1 MMDSGSE
8 GESNRNSGQVEGFKK
23 PKRQMKTPFQLETLE
38 RTYAAEMYPSEAIRA
53 ELSVKLGLSDR
64 QLQMWFC
71 HRRLKDKKEGS
82 GSGTGKKMPAALGT
96 KKGMISSS
104 RDVVKVEEQGS
115 DGGFGSMSRSRSGSG
130 AGPGSGSG
138 SSQYVDDFPVVRRSY
153 EMSPQEAMMQRVIAC
168 VEGQLGE
175 PLREDGPVLGMEFDV
190 VPPGPF
196 GEPISAAA
204 TMTEPWSR
212 SGNSYDDRM
221 VERSK
226 PKKIKA
232 VDRSYI
238 EPAEPS
244 SRPDAYGRSLSQFYH
259 LPADDVSNMKRSALG
274 QGSGQLPWEYAAQGL
289 PSSFNP
295 LNHKVMQEQ
304 FSSPPNNNDSTLK
317 TEDVYQTGWKRK
329 SDEGRTGKDVAHE
342 KRIRKELEKQDLL
355 RRKREELMRKEM
367 ERQERERKK
376 EEERIMREK
385 MRMEEKYQREEKRE
399 IERRDKFLQRELLKA
414 ERMKQKEDLRRER
427 EAAKQKA
434 ALEKAAL
441 RRVAKESL
449 ELIEDERLELMEL
462 AASRKGLPSIISL
475 DYDTLQNLDSYRDS
489 LCAFPP
495 KDVQLKR
502 PFLIQPWVDSED
514 NIGNLLMVWRF
525 CVTFSDV
532 LGLWPFTLDE
542 FIQALHDYDSRLL
555 AEIHIALLNL
565 IIKDIEEGARTPSG
579 GAGTNQYTVA
589 NPEGGHPHI
598 VQGAFLWGFDI
609 RSWQNNLN
617 PLTWPEI
624 LRQFALSAGFGPQL
638 KKESTERTHMP
649 ANEVKGCEDIVSM
662 LRNGS
667 AVENAVSVM
676 QEKGSSLQRRSRHRL
691 TPGTV
696 KFAAYHVL
704 CLEGDKGQTV
714 LELADKIQKSG
725 LRDLSTSKTPDASIS
740 VALSRDPVLF
750 ERIAPSTY
758 CVRPAFRKDPAN
770 AEEILAEAREKIQKF
785 SNGLLAEEIADEVEK
800 DDESDSDI
808 AEGPEFDEL
817 GTPSNINKESDLYN
831 KVGSLSENAIDIS
844 RNAVALNLQNDLAV
858 PGNPMEKLYN
868 SGKDVSESDPAQG
881 VAEIDESKSGESWV
895 QGLSEGEYCGLCIED
910 RLNAL
915 VAIIGVA
922 NEGNIVRAVL
932 EDRLDAANTLR
943 KQMWAEAQLDKRRLK
958 DESSSKFHDPC
969 LNEAADGIYSPLG
982 VIENK
987 NNEVALDTAIKEEP
1001 FTDLDNVKKEQNNLC
1016 GINSERNLVVQNTSM
1031 NQNTP
1036 TVQHNGSTS
1045 ERSRL
1050 QLKSFIGQRAEE
1062 MHVYRSL
1069 PLGQDRRHN
1078 RYWQFVASSS
1088 RHDPGSGRI
1097 FVELREGGWRMID
1110 SEEAFNSLLLSLDT
1124 RGIRESHLGIML
1136 QHFQTS
1142 FKENI
1147 RNMPPLDIA
1156 GDAGN
1161 DIENQATEMGY
1172 CSGYL
1177 AARRSP
1183 NNAAHDLRTD
1193 MSETSLS
1200 FRVDVGKN
1208 EIEKKNAY
1216 KRYQVLKSWVWKEC
1230 INSKNLNAMKNGRKG
1245 YTPLLGICEFCFDT
1259 FIFEESMC
1267 LSCQRTFSS
1276 ISEGFNYSGSLI
1288 QCEENWKINPSK
1300 LIASDS
1306 SFPLQIRLIKALLS
1320 FIEVSVPP
1328 EAFQSSWTNERRSAW
1343 GQKLQNASSI
1353 GDLLQILTQF
1363 EGAIKQDHLS
1373 SNYETTAE
1381 LLGLC
1386 ALSGKAAKESDHESV
1401 PQLPWIPQTTAA
1413 VALRLLELDSSI
1425 FYTPLQKAAE
1435 TCSVTEAD
1443 TFTKLSSRS
1452 AYLKDVRKSE
1462 STQVPQASSVKQVIR
1477 GRGGSRSRG
1486 KSQKKVLGS
1495 RSGSGKQSVKMKK
1508 PLTQI
1513 LMQQGENM
1521 GIQGH
1526 KYGQVE
1532 GQNHK
1537 RGPRTVRRRRE
1548 SNTVEDKLLG
1558 NFGVH
1563 SSFVIKEPPRN
1574 FNETEWVSEEMRS
1587 MRNEDPDNDI
1597 TEESDS
1603 DDNADTT
1610 RYMEQRWEPNYNVV
1624 SHQSTWDQGEM
1635 SEEDAYGLEVNGFV
1649 EDDDNMEED
1658 ITMNYGSVGNN
1669 LEHDVDM
1676 NDGSAGND
1684 EESLETS
1691 GEDYSD

>member
-1 MMDSGSE
+1 MDSGSD
-8 GESNRNSGQVEGFKK
+8 GESNKNSGQVEGFKK

-53 ELSVKLGLSDR
+53 ELSVRLGLTDR

-82 GSGTGKKMPAALGT
+82 GSGKKTPAAAVGN
-96 KKGMISSS
+96 KGMISSS
-104 RDVVKVEEQGS
+104 RDIVKMEEQGS

-130 AGPGSGSG
+130 SGPGSGPGSD
-138 SSQYVDDFPVVRRSY
+138 SSQYDDDLPLVRRSY
-153 EMSPQEAMMQRVIAC
+153 VMSPQEAMMQRVIAC

-175 PLREDGPVLGMEFDV
+175 PLREDGPVLGMEFDE
-190 VPPGPF
+190 VPPGAF
-196 GEPISAAA
+196 GEPISAAVI
-204 TMTEPWSR
+204 TEPWGR
-212 SGNSYDDRM
+212 SGNFYEGKM

-232 VDRSYI
+232 ADRSFS

-244 SRPDAYGRSLSQFYH
+244 SRPDSYGRSPSHFYI
-259 LPADDVSNMKRSALG
+259 LPADVSNVKRSPLM
-274 QGSGQLPWEYAAQGL
+274 QGSGQLSREYGAQV
-289 PSSFNP
+289 PSSSYSS
-295 LNHKVMQEQ
+295 LNHKVVQEQ
-304 FSSPPNNNDSTLK
+304 FSSPPNNNESILK
-317 TEDVYQTGWKRK
+317 TEDVYQIGQKRK
-329 SDEGRTGKDVAHE
+329 SDEVRTGKDVAHE

-376 EEERIMREK
+376 EEERMMREK

-399 IERRDKFLQRELLKA
+399 IERREKFLQRELLKA
-414 ERMKQKEDLRRER
+414 ERMRQKEELRRER

-434 ALEKAAL
+434 AMEKAAL

-462 AASRKGLPSIISL
+462 AASSKGLPSIISL
-475 DYDTLQNLDSYRDS
+475 DYDTLQNLESFRDS

-495 KDVQLKR
+495 KDVQLKK
-502 PFLIQPWVDSED
+502 PFSIQPWIDSED

-598 VQGAFLWGFDI
+598 VEGAFLWGFDI
-609 RSWQNNLN
+609 RSWQKHLN

-638 KKESTERTHMP
+638 RKESTEPKHMHD
-649 ANEVKGCEDIVSM
+649 NEVKSCEDIVSM

-667 AVENAVSVM
+667 AVENAVAVM

-704 CLEGDKGQTV
+704 CLEGGKGQTV
-714 LELADKIQKSG
+714 LELAEKIQKSG

-785 SNGLLAEEIADEVEK
+785 SNGLLAEETADDVEK
-800 DDESDSDI
+800 DDDSESDV

-817 GTPSNINKESDLYN
+817 STLSNVNKDGGLYE
-831 KVGSLSENAIDIS
+831 VGSLSGNAVDIS
-844 RNAVALNLQNDLAV
+844 CNAVSSDLQNDLDV
-858 PGNPMEKLYN
+858 PGNPMDKIYN
-868 SGKDVSESDPAQG
+868 SGKDVASSDPAQG
-881 VAEIDESKSGESWV
+881 VAEIDESKSGEEWV
-895 QGLSEGEYCGLCIED
+895 QGLSEGEYCVLCVED
-910 RLNAL
+910 RLSAL
-915 VAIIGVA
+915 VAIISVV
-922 NEGNIVRAVL
+922 NEGNIIRAVL
-932 EDRLDAANTLR
+932 EDRLDAANALR

-958 DESSSKFHDPC
+958 DENLSKFHDPC
-969 LNEAADGIYSPLG
+969 LTDAADGSYSPSG
-982 VIENK
+982 VPENK
-987 NNEVALDTAIKEEP
+987 NIEVALDTAIKEEP
-1001 FTDLDNVKKEQNNLC
+1001 FVGLDNIRKEHNNLC
-1016 GINSERNLVVQNTSM
+1016 GTNYERNLVVENTSM

-1050 QLKSFIGQRAEE
+1050 QLKSFIGHRAEE

-1078 RYWQFVASSS
+1078 RYWQFVASAS

-1097 FVELREGGWRMID
+1097 FVELRDGGWRMID
-1110 SEEAFNSLLLSLDT
+1110 SEEAFNSLLVSLDT
-1124 RGIRESHLGIML
+1124 RGIRESHLHIML
-1136 QHFQTS
+1136 QHSQTS
-1142 FKENI
+1142 FKENLR
-1147 RNMPPLDIA
+1147 RNLQLFDIV
-1156 GDAGN
+1156 GN
-1161 DIENQATEMGY
+1161 AKNSTENQVTEMDY

-1177 AARRSP
+1177 AGHRSP
-1183 NNAAHDLRTD
+1183 RSAACDSRTAL
-1193 MSETSLS
+1193 SESSIS
-1200 FRVDVGKN
+1200 FRIDVGKN
-1208 EIEKKNAY
+1208 EIEKLNAY

-1230 INSKNLNAMKNGRKG
+1230 INSMNLNARTSRRKG
-1245 YTPLLGICEFCFDT
+1245 YMPLLGICDFCFDT
-1259 FIFEESMC
+1259 FLFEDNRC
-1267 LSCQRTFSS
+1267 PSCQRTFS
-1276 ISEGFNYSGSLI
+1276 ITGEGLNYSASLI
-1288 QCEENWKINPSK
+1288 QCEEQWQVNPSK
-1300 LIASDS
+1300 PIALDS
-1306 SFPLQIRLIKALLS
+1306 SFPQIRLIKALLS
-1320 FIEVSVPP
+1320 FIEVSIPP
-1328 EAFQSSWTNERRSAW
+1328 EAFQSSWTCDRRSTW
-1343 GQKLQNASSI
+1343 GKKLQNASSV
-1353 GDLLQILTQF
+1353 GDLLQILTQL
-1363 EGAIKQDHLS
+1363 EGVIKQDYLS

-1381 LLGLC
+1381 LLGFC
-1386 ALSGKAAKESDHESV
+1386 TLSGKAAKESDPELV

-1435 TCSVTEAD
+1435 TNSVTEAGN
-1443 TFTKLSSRS
+1443 FTKLSSRS
-1452 AYLKDVRKSE
+1452 TFLKDVRKAE
-1462 STQVPQASSVKQVIR
+1462 STQVPQSGSGKQVIR
-1477 GRGGSRSRG
+1477 GRGGARPRG
-1486 KSQKKVLGS
+1486 KSQKKVPGS
-1495 RSGSGKQSVKMKK
+1495 RSGSGKQSIKVKK

-1513 LMQQGENM
+1513 LMQPGENM
-1521 GIQGH
+1521 LVQRH
-1526 KYGQVE
+1526 KHGQVQE
-1532 GQNHK
+1532 QGQNHK

-1548 SNTVEDKLLG
+1548 SRTEDMVLG
-1558 NFGVH
+1558 NFGGH
-1563 SSFVIKEPPRN
+1563 SSFVIKETPRN
-1574 FNETEWVSEEMRS
+1574 FNEREWISEEMRS
-1587 MRNEDPDNDI
+1587 MQNEHPDNNT
-1597 TEESDS
+1597 TEESES

-1610 RYMEQRWEPNYNVV
+1610 GYREQRWEPKYNVAA
-1624 SHQSTWDQGEM
+1624 HPSTWDPVEM
-1635 SEEDAYGLEVNGFV
+1635 SDEDAYDAVNDFV
-1649 EDDDNMEED
+1649 EDDDNMEQD
-1658 ITMNYGSVGNN
+1658 IDMNYGSVRNN
-1669 LEHDVDM
+1669 LDDDVDM
-1676 NDGSAGND
+1676 NDGLVGNND
-1684 EESLETS
+1684 EESFETS

>member
-8 GESNRNSGQVEGFKK
+8 GESNKNSGQVEGFKK

-38 RTYAAEMYPSEAIRA
+38 RTYAAEMYPSEVIRA
-53 ELSVKLGLSDR
+53 ELSVRLGLSDR

-82 GSGTGKKMPAALGT
+82 GSGSGKKTPAALVA

-104 RDVVKVEEQGS
+104 RDMVKVEEQGS
-115 DGGFGSMSRSRSGSG
+115 DGGFGSMSRSRSGLG
-130 AGPGSGSG
+130 AGPGSGSD
-138 SSQYVDDFPVVRRSY
+138 SSQYDDDLPVARGSY

-175 PLREDGPVLGMEFDV
+175 PLREDGPVLGMEFDE
-190 VPPGPF
+190 VPPGAF

-204 TMTEPWSR
+204 TMEPWAR
-212 SGNSYDDRM
+212 SGNSYDGKM

-232 VDRSYI
+232 ADRSYI

-244 SRPDAYGRSLSQFYH
+244 SRPDAYGRSLSHFYH
-259 LPADDVSNMKRSALG
+259 LPADVSNVKRSPVV
-274 QGSGQLPWEYAAQGL
+274 QGSGQLPWEYAAHGL
-289 PSSFNP
+289 PSSFSP

-317 TEDVYQTGWKRK
+317 TEDVYQIGRKRK
-329 SDEGRTGKDVAHE
+329 SDEGNVLQSDEGRTGKDVAHE

-376 EEERIMREK
+376 EEERMMREK
-385 MRMEEKYQREEKRE
+385 MRIEEKYQREEKRE
-399 IERRDKFLQRELLKA
+399 IERREKFLQRELLKA
-414 ERMKQKEDLRRER
+414 ERIKQKEDLRRER

-434 ALEKAAL
+434 AMEKAAL

-475 DYDTLQNLDSYRDS
+475 DYDTLQNLESFRDS
-489 LCAFPP
+489 LCEFPL
-495 KDVQLKR
+495 KDVHLKR
-502 PFLIQPWVDSED
+502 PFLIQPWIDSED

-598 VQGAFLWGFDI
+598 VEGAFLWGFDI
-609 RSWQNNLN
+609 RSWQNHLN

-638 KKESTERTHMP
+638 RKESTERTHVP
-649 ANEVKGCEDIVSM
+649 DNEVKGCEDIVSM

-667 AVENAVSVM
+667 AVQNAVSVM

-785 SNGLLAEEIADEVEK
+785 SNGLLAEETADDVEK
-800 DDESDSDI
+800 DDESESDV

-817 GTPSNINKESDLYN
+817 GTLSNVNKAGDLYN
-831 KVGSLSENAIDIS
+831 EVGSLSGNAVDIS
-844 RNAVALNLQNDLAV
+844 RHAVALDLQNDLDV
-858 PGNPMEKLYN
+858 PGNHMDKIYN
-868 SGKDVSESDPAQG
+868 SGKDVSETEPAQG

-895 QGLSEGEYCGLCIED
+895 QGLSEGEYCGLCVDD
-910 RLNAL
+910 RLSAL

-932 EDRLDAANTLR
+932 EDRLDAANALR

-958 DESSSKFHDPC
+958 DESLSKFHDPC
-969 LNEAADGIYSPLG
+969 LTEAVDGSYSPLG
-982 VIENK
+982 VGENK

-1001 FTDLDNVKKEQNNLC
+1001 FIGLDNVKKEQNNLC
-1016 GINSERNLVVQNTSM
+1016 GMTSERNLVVHNSSM

-1036 TVQHNGSTS
+1036 TVQHPGSTS

-1050 QLKSFIGQRAEE
+1050 QLKSFTGQRAEE

-1078 RYWQFVASSS
+1078 RYWQFVASAS

-1110 SEEAFNSLLLSLDT
+1110 SEKAFDTLLLSLDT
-1124 RGIRESHLGIML
+1124 RGIRESHLRIML
-1136 QHFQTS
+1136 QHSQTS

-1147 RNMPPLDIA
+1147 SRNVQPFDIA

-1161 DIENQATEMGY
+1161 SIENQATEMGY

-1177 AARRSP
+1177 AGRRSP
-1183 NNAAHDLRTD
+1183 NSAAHDLRTD

-1200 FRVDVGKN
+1200 FRIDVGKN
-1208 EIEKKNAY
+1208 EIEKVNAY

-1230 INSKNLNAMKNGRKG
+1230 INSKNLNAMTNGRKG

-1259 FIFEESMC
+1259 FIFEENRC
-1267 LSCQRTFSS
+1267 PSCQRTFGT
-1276 ISEGFNYSGSLI
+1276 IGERLNYSGSLI
-1288 QCEENWKINPSK
+1288 PSK

-1320 FIEVSVPP
+1320 FIEVSIPP
-1328 EAFQSSWTNERRSAW
+1328 EAFQSSWTCERRSTW
-1343 GQKLQNASSI
+1343 GQKLQNASSV
-1353 GDLLQILTQF
+1353 GDLLQIQTQF
-1363 EGAIKQDHLS
+1363 EGVIKQDHLS

-1386 ALSGKAAKESDHESV
+1386 ASSGKAVKESDHESV
-1401 PQLPWIPQTTAA
+1401 LPWIPQTTAA

-1435 TCSVTEAD
+1435 TYSVTVAE

-1452 AYLKDVRKSE
+1452 AFLKDVRKAE
-1462 STQVPQASSVKQVIR
+1462 STQVPQASSGKQVIR
-1477 GRGGSRSRG
+1477 GRGGSRPRG

-1495 RSGSGKQSVKMKK
+1495 RSGSGKQSIKVKK

-1521 GIQGH
+1521 HIRGH
-1526 KYGQVE
+1526 KHGQVE

-1548 SNTVEDKLLG
+1548 SNTVEDRLLG

-1563 SSFVIKEPPRN
+1563 SSFVIEEPPRN
-1574 FNETEWVSEEMRS
+1574 FNEAECVSEEMRS
-1587 MRNEDPDNDI
+1587 MQNEDPDNNS

-1610 RYMEQRWEPNYNVV
+1610 RYMEQRWEPNYNVA
-1624 SHQSTWDQGEM
+1624 SHRSTWDQGEM
-1635 SEEDAYGLEVNGFV
+1635 SDEDAYGLDVNGFV

-1658 ITMNYGSVGNN
+1658 INMNYGSVGNN
-1669 LEHDVDM
+1669 LEDDVDM